1 MRNANDE
8 IMANNILHMIQ
19 KVKLDDL
26 YPNFDEVCERMDQL
40 DRDNRIRLEMYFIL
54 YLLDRGEA
62 GIRSFDTRTYTCSSG
77 ANPYEELF
85 YYAIRYDMV
94 SGILLIAHMRDNSGS
109 KKNMFELQV
118 EKMDKSPIQSYLFY
132 ELCKTVRFDDVCKAS
147 DITDL
152 HMKKVGEPP
161 EFAKQLRAAS
171 SPDRKKDRTLIRGH
185 IKIDSSITKVEDRY
199 FYGCKGLTSVE
210 FSKGV
215 KEIGTSSFES
225 CTGLITVA
233 LPIEL
238 KIIGKSSFA
247 YCKNLRSIAIIEE

>member
-19 KVKLDDL
+19 KVKLNDL
-26 YPNFDEVCERMDQL
+26 YPNFDEVCERMNQL
-40 DRDNRIRLEMYFIL
+40 DSDNRIRLEMYFIL

-85 YYAIRYDMV
+85 YYAIRYGMV
-94 SGILLIAHMRDNSGS
+94 SGVSFIVHMRDNSGS

-132 ELCKTVRFDDVCKAS
+132 ELCKAIRFDDVCKAS
-147 DITDL
+147 NVTDL
-152 HMKKVGEPP
+152 HTKKVGEPP

-185 IKIDSSITKVEDRY
+185 VKLDSSITKVEDRY
-199 FYGCKGLTSVE
+199 FYGCRGLTSIE
-210 FSKGV
+210 FPMGL
-215 KEIGTSSFES
+215 KEIGNSSFES
-225 CTGLITVA
+225 CTGLVTIV
-233 LPIEL
+233 LPKGL
-238 KIIGKSSFA
+238 KRIGERAFA
-247 YCKNLRSIAIIEE
+247 YCANLRSVTTSED